1 MLPCS
6 GKLTTLKSN
15 FKTDLS
21 KELRLSSLLDTY
33 YQKHLKKYDF
43 ERVSELKKQLQ
54 GIDLILKEKQSG
66 NFYFVDEKAQLDYI
80 NESLPTFAFELFYT
94 KNGVQKQGWL
104 FDVSKKTHFYAL
116 VTSIYSDEAH
126 VFTSCN
132 ITFVNREKLILRLH
146 ELGLNQSFLEE
157 LALDHKEVNGKLV
170 LERLDPKNEGYL
182 YFSSTNKV
190 EKPVNLILRLEFL
203 NRIGVAKRLV

>member
-1 MLPCS
+1 VLPCS
-6 GKLTTLKSN
+6 GKLTNLKSN

-21 KELRLSSLLDTY
+21 KEQRLTPLLDTY
-33 YQKHLKKYDF
+33 YQKHLKNYEF
-43 ERVSELKKQLQ
+43 ERVSNLKKQRQ
-54 GIDLILKEKQSG
+54 GIDLILKDNRSG
-66 NFYFVDEKAQLDYI
+66 NTYFVDEKAQLDYI

-116 VTSIYSDEAH
+116 VTSIYSDEAD

-157 LALDHKEVNGKLV
+157 LALDQKEVHGKLV
-170 LERLDPKNEGYL
+170 MERLDPKKEGYL

-203 NRIGVAKRLV
+203 NRLGVAKRLV